1 MNTIDVIF
9 RHDDVREESLKGKVA
24 IIIDVL
30 RATSVMATALAHGA
44 KRVLTLAD
52 VNEALEMKRKHPDL
66 LLAGERNAVKL
77 KGFDLGN
84 SPLEMTTEL
93 LKGRDLLMC
102 TTNGTQA
109 IAAAQQAH
117 LLYTA
122 ALINMKSVV
131 DEIAPLSQDLVI
143 ICSGTKGL
151 FSLDDG
157 LAAGILVNR
166 LMKRK
171 EYQLTDNARLMS
183 LAIKEEKDLKKAL
196 KECYHLKVLLK
207 NGFQA
212 DVDYCLS
219 LDVLEAVPRWIDGYF
234 IL

>member
-1 MNTIDVIF
+1 MNHIDVIF
-9 RHDDVREESLKGKVA
+9 RHNEVHKEALIGKAA

-44 KRVLTLAD
+44 KSVQTLAD
-52 VNEALEMKRKHPDL
+52 VDEALEMKRRHPEL
-66 LLAGERNAVKL
+66 LLAGERNAIKL
-77 KGFDLGN
+77 QGFDLGN
-84 SPLEMTTEL
+84 SPLEMSPEL

-109 IAAAQQAH
+109 IAAAQEADQV
-117 LLYTA
+117 YTA
-122 ALINMKSVV
+122 AFINMKSIV
-131 DEIAPLSQDLVI
+131 DEIAPLRQDLVI
-143 ICSGTKGL
+143 ICSGTNGL

-166 LMKRK
+166 LMNKK
-171 EYQLTDNARLMS
+171 DYHLSDNARLMS
-183 LAIKEEKDLKKAL
+183 LAIKDEKELKKAL
-196 KECYHLKVLLK
+196 KDCFHLNVLLR

-219 LDVLEAVPRWIDGYF
+219 LDVLEAVPRLIEARF